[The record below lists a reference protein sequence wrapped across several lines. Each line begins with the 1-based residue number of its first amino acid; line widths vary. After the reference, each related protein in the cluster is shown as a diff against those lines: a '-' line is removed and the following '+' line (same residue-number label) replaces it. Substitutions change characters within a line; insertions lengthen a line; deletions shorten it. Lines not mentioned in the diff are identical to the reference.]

1 MYIGGGGCLWS
12 KVAVEELFLGEKVHE
27 LNEATNNES
36 TSQNLARLRSGDGI
50 CAIYKNINMRQ
61 RLYVGT

>member
-1 MYIGGGGCLWS
+1 MGGGGGGGGGGVRGCLWS
-12 KVAVEELFLGEKVHE
+12 EVAVEELFLGEKVRK
-27 LNEATNNES
+27 LNEAT
-36 TSQNLARLRSGDGI
+36 NLARLRSGDSI